1 LQIKIDFKGKYAKL
15 KAMKKKTLFW
25 SLLASLIG
33 LLLSV
38 LFLPKVYIDGSYF
51 NQIKT
56 VLFAGIVLGLVNYFL
71 KPALHLLTA
80 PLKILTLGLFALIL
94 DILILLGV
102 DILFSSLHI
111 KGLTYLFFTSLI
123 IWLANLLTPKKKN

>member
-1 LQIKIDFKGKYAKL
+1 
-15 KAMKKKTLFW
+15 MKKKTLFW

-38 LFLPKVYIDGSYF
+38 LFLPKVYIDGGYF
-51 NQIKT
+51 DQIKT

-71 KPALHLLTA
+71 KPALSLLTA

-94 DILILLGV
+94 DILIIWGIDV
-102 DILFSSLHI
+102 LFPSLHI
-111 KGLTYLFFTSLI
+111 KGLTYLFLTSLI
-123 IWLANLLTPKKKN
+123 VWLANLLTPKKKS

>member
-15 KAMKKKTLFW
+15 KAMKKKTLIW

-71 KPALHLLTA
+71 KPALSLLTA

-94 DILILLGV
+94 DILILWGV
-102 DILFSSLHI
+102 DILFPSLHI